1 MSNRQV
7 PRAEWPRFFR
17 EFSRSHEDWLVTVR
31 IMSPSIGS
39 QTESRGL
46 PLEGIV
52 ADAGG
57 HGKISIN
64 LGRSPEQNVEHEV
77 PDPRQV
83 WVKVSAAGAEEA
95 LEIESEDGTK
105 TIVEF
110 RSAPL
115 PLDVDGLLHP

>member
-31 IMSPSIGS
+31 IMSPTFGS
-39 QTESRGL
+39 QVQSEGL

-52 ADAGG
+52 SDAGG

-64 LGRSPEQNVEHEV
+64 LGRSADRNVEHEV

-110 RSAPL
+110 RAAP
-115 PLDVDGLLHP
+115 PPRDVDGILPP

>member
-7 PRAEWPRFFR
+7 PRAEWPGFFR
-17 EFSRSHEDWLVTVR
+17 EFSRSHENESVTVR
-31 IMSPSIGS
+31 IVSPSLGS
-39 QTESRGL
+39 QVESQGL

-57 HGKISIN
+57 HGRVSIN

-77 PDPRQV
+77 PEPRQV
-83 WVKVSAAGAEEA
+83 WVKVSAAGDEEA

-105 TIVEF
+105 TIVEL
-110 RSAPL
+110 RAAPPSL
-115 PLDVDGLLHP
+115 